1 MAPLSHE
8 ELQHRAERA
17 VRRGDLLVALDL
29 FENLLA
35 QQPENEPLRARIES
49 VRALLQ
55 PSELVARRRAEPTA
69 EDKANARP
77 LTAAEEGE
85 LAAAAGRF
93 TEAVEL
99 YERAVGEN
107 PKNEL
112 LRERLVELMQ
122 YAPPPSRAVDDGLA
136 AAERLERGSLPG
148 THSSPGRAR
157 SARALD
163 AGFRGLDSRPPPRQ
177 TTPVPAA
184 ASPGPWAVQTREETA
199 IGPAP
204 VASSAGQ
211 PPVVPTAGQPPAG
224 LAVAPQAAPAP
235 AAPPSSPRRIPRI
248 DLLRE
253 LLQRVQ
259 HSPRRV

>member
-1 MAPLSHE
+1 MAPITQE

-17 VRRGDLLVALDL
+17 VRRGELLVALDL
-29 FENLLA
+29 FETLLA
-35 QQPENEPLRARIES
+35 QQPENEPLRTRIES

-55 PSELVARRRAEPTA
+55 PSELVARRRAEPSA
-69 EDKANARP
+69 EEKANARP

-99 YERAVGEN
+99 YEKVVREN

-148 THSSPGRAR
+148 SHSSPGRAR

-163 AGFRGLDSRPPPRQ
+163 AGFRGLDSRPPPRVWAEQ
-177 TTPVPAA
+177 APAVPAA
-184 ASPGPWAVQTREETA
+184 EQRPF
-199 IGPAP
+199 PA
-204 VASSAGQ
+204 AA
-211 PPVVPTAGQPPAG
+211 AA
-224 LAVAPQAAPAP
+224 QAAPAM
-235 AAPPSSPRRIPRI
+235 ATQTQAPPAPQRVPRV
-248 DLLRE
+248 DLLRD

-259 HSPRRV
+259 HSPRRL